1 MAITAFVIT
10 GSQLL
15 AGRVEVIGN
24 LSGTAPGGNY
34 KVPVRIVYPT
44 GSSNA
49 RAIIEPWNSVG
60 VDLFAT
66 GTPAAVGAQAITS
79 ACYGISQIPY
89 LVGGTP
95 ASQGYTYVTH
105 EWSKYCVDTELAAGA
120 AVPNNQGGAALAIP
134 FDPTWSIPQGT
145 DAYQIMADVSTLAR
159 NPLAFNPFTLLQP
172 PPANGKVIGFGFSQA
187 GQLMRGFAS
196 QLLNSGLGGGF
207 PNGLVYEASLAVSN
221 GAFQRVQNNVGPGY
235 SSNNTF
241 YGATAAS
248 EGVFVNLSSE
258 MELLGME
265 AFRARADD
273 NANPHYRTYE
283 MAGVAHIPGDL
294 AAGQLLILRNSI
306 FQRPVH
312 RGVFAAILAN
322 IDAAT
327 ALPPSANLEGTEATR
342 TVPVFATSTSY
353 ITGVGFGG
361 WTTVN
366 TFTGVV
372 SDDDGNFKG
381 GVRLP
386 HLRTLLANG
395 QAVGAPLGTYRG
407 SWIPSLTIPGQTVAN
422 AGQIAGAIAGRNV
435 PFLRLVMNT
444 GIVSPWDPCLIEKR
458 YRDIAEYRTFVGQ
471 AADYALEQRWIT
483 ALDRDEFVATAA
495 ATTYQQILDFGL
507 RRLVPP
513 VPISF

>member
-1 MAITAFVIT
+1 MITAFVIT

-15 AGRVEVIGN
+15 PGRVEVIGN

-44 GSSNA
+44 GLSNG

-79 ACYGISQIPY
+79 VCYGISQIPY

-95 ASQGYTYVTH
+95 TSQGYTYVTH
-105 EWSKYCVDTELAAGA
+105 EWSKYCVDTQLSAGA
-120 AVPNNQGGAALAIP
+120 AVPNNQGGAALPIP
-134 FDPTWSIPQGT
+134 FDPTWAIPQGT

-159 NPLAFNPFTLLQP
+159 NPLAYNPFNLLAP
-172 PPANGKVIGFGFSQA
+172 PPANGKAIGFGFSQV

-207 PNGLVYEASLAVSN
+207 PNGLVYEGIFAGSN
-221 GAFQRVQNNVGPGY
+221 GAFQRIQTNISPGY
-235 SSNNTF
+235 STNSTF

-258 MELLGME
+258 MDVLGME

-273 NANPHYRTYE
+273 NANPHYRAFE
-283 MAGVAHIPGDL
+283 IAGVAHTPGDL
-294 AAGQLLILRNSI
+294 AAGQLPILRNPI
-306 FQRPVH
+306 LQRPVH
-312 RGVFAAILAN
+312 RGMFAAILAR
-322 IDAAT
+322 IDAGT
-327 ALPPSANLEGTEATR
+327 PLPPSAYLEGTEATR
-342 TVPVFATSTSY
+342 TAPVFTTSTSY
-353 ITGVGFGG
+353 ITGVSFGG

-372 SDDDGNFKG
+372 SEDDGNFKG
-381 GVRLP
+381 GIRLP
-386 HLRTLLANG
+386 HLRTTLANG

-407 SWIPSLTIPGQTVAN
+407 SWISSLTIPAQTVAN
-422 AGQIAGAIAGRNV
+422 AGQIAPSVVGRNV
-435 PFLRLVMNT
+435 PFLRLQFNT
-444 GIVSPWDPCLIEKR
+444 GIVSPWDPCLIMAR
-458 YRDIAEYRTFVGQ
+458 YRDISEYRTFVAQ

-483 ALDRDEFVATAA
+483 ALDRDEYIAA
-495 ATTYQQILDFGL
+495 ANATTYQQIIDFGL

-513 VPISF
+513 TPIEF